1 MMNEWI
7 LSSSIL
13 IAAVLAIRLLLR
25 GKISLRLQYAMWA
38 VVLVRLLL
46 PVQLFTSSFG
56 AGSIAQDV
64 DISAPV
70 RQVYATAREE
80 VYQRDYD
87 TAYRQVVAEYEG
99 SSQSYDPIVVEKTA
113 QDLARQRMELDLTKL
128 LLGLWFAGMVVMT
141 SVICSCNVH
150 LSLHLRRSRRQYSA
164 AESRLPVYVT
174 EAVPTPCVFG
184 LFRPSIYLTPAVAED
199 ARTRDHVLVH
209 ELTHYHHRDHL
220 WSLLR
225 GVCLVLHWYNPL
237 VWVAAQV
244 SRTDAELAC
253 DEGALKTIGEK
264 HRGDYGRTLI
274 GLTCANRVDSSLI
287 TATTMTGSAGSIRER
302 IKLLMIVG
310 CAFAGAPDETTR
322 APAGTTAPAETTE
335 PARPIE
341 ETNILRQFTLPPNH
355 SGDGEYSNFVY
366 ESPYLRNQIKT
377 ITIVD
382 TLANAPEGCWDAS
395 EAHNGAVLVWVEPN
409 GELYDLYI
417 GAEGGV
423 WAGQSA
429 RNMFR
434 GYTNAERIDFGDAF
448 HTEDVRDMYGMFL
461 GCESLRELDLSG
473 FDTSRVTD
481 MTDMFAVC
489 HALETVDLGSF
500 DTSRVE
506 LMSGMFDWCGSLL
519 ELDLSNFNTANVNN
533 MGGMFAHCESLTRL
547 DLSSFRT
554 PNLTQMIYMFDGCRS
569 LTELYVSGFDTR
581 NVVDMGYLFRD
592 CDSLTELD
600 LSHFDVGNIQYP
612 SYKMFENCPAGSEW
626 KHLKR

>member
-87 TAYRQVVAEYEG
+87 TVYQQVVAEYEG

-244 SRTDAELAC
+244 SRADAELAC

-302 IKLLMIVG
+302 IKLLMKRPRNTILTLTAVILMLTLIVG

-322 APAGTTAPAETTE
+322 TPAGTTAPAETTE

-423 WAGQSA
+423 WAGSPPEICSGATPMQSGSTSA
-429 RNMFR
+429 MRSIPRVSGICIVCSSAAN
-434 GYTNAERIDFGDAF
+434 
-448 HTEDVRDMYGMFL
+448 
-461 GCESLRELDLSG
+461 LSG
-473 FDTSRVTD
+473 SWT
-481 MTDMFAVC
+481 
-489 HALETVDLGSF
+489 
-500 DTSRVE
+500 
-506 LMSGMFDWCGSLL
+506 
-519 ELDLSNFNTANVNN
+519 
-533 MGGMFAHCESLTRL
+533 
-547 DLSSFRT
+547 
-554 PNLTQMIYMFDGCRS
+554 
-569 LTELYVSGFDTR
+569 
-581 NVVDMGYLFRD
+581 
-592 CDSLTELD
+592 
-600 LSHFDVGNIQYP
+600 
-612 SYKMFENCPAGSEW
+612 
-626 KHLKR
+626 

>member
-1 MMNEWI
+1 MSQTKVVVIKETVLTLTAVI
-7 LSSSIL
+7 L
-13 IAAVLAIRLLLR
+13 
-25 GKISLRLQYAMWA
+25 M
-38 VVLVRLLL
+38 
-46 PVQLFTSSFG
+46 
-56 AGSIAQDV
+56 
-64 DISAPV
+64 
-70 RQVYATAREE
+70 
-80 VYQRDYD
+80 
-87 TAYRQVVAEYEG
+87 
-99 SSQSYDPIVVEKTA
+99 
-113 QDLARQRMELDLTKL
+113 LTL
-128 LLGLWFAGMVVMT
+128 
-141 SVICSCNVH
+141 
-150 LSLHLRRSRRQYSA
+150 
-164 AESRLPVYVT
+164 
-174 EAVPTPCVFG
+174 
-184 LFRPSIYLTPAVAED
+184 
-199 ARTRDHVLVH
+199 
-209 ELTHYHHRDHL
+209 
-220 WSLLR
+220 
-225 GVCLVLHWYNPL
+225 
-237 VWVAAQV
+237 
-244 SRTDAELAC
+244 
-253 DEGALKTIGEK
+253 
-264 HRGDYGRTLI
+264 
-274 GLTCANRVDSSLI
+274 
-287 TATTMTGSAGSIRER
+287 
-302 IKLLMIVG
+302 IVG

-322 APAGTTAPAETTE
+322 TPTGTTAPAETTVPVE
-335 PARPIE
+335 TTAPTLPAG

-366 ESPYLRNQIKT
+366 ESPYQRNQIKT

-382 TLANAPEGCWDAS
+382 TLANAPEECWDAS

-569 LTELYVSGFDTR
+569 LTELDVSGFDTR

-600 LSHFDVGNIQYP
+600 LSHFDVSSIAYP